1 MRRLFLLRAYGDFV
15 IAIRAI
21 LNSPQPSD
29 TKIIASNHFIPLFEA
44 INEVFDLSPLD
55 IEFQDFGINQSLLN
69 FFTDKQLFT
78 FQTIRQIVK
87 IKRYLKSNADKKY
100 NDYLEQEK
108 RLSVFNFLVNHKFKG
123 IVKKENIY
131 KTYETFFNCIHHEL
145 KFEKIKIKNILI
157 LPDARTKIKTVPDFI
172 VKDISDQF
180 KGASINVNIA
190 KFDNKINSSQ
200 SLLIY
205 NNFEQLIE
213 LINKHDLVIGADSL
227 PIHLSN
233 LLKKP
238 HCILYYHNT
247 PNDFCTLFSLENKY
261 FVNFNNFKKEQIPF
275 LIKK

>member
-29 TKIIASNHFIPLFEA
+29 TKIIASNHFIPLFES
-44 INEVFDLSPLD
+44 INEVFDLRPLD
-55 IEFQDFGINQSLLN
+55 IDFQDFGINQSLLN

-172 VKDISDQF
+172 IKDISDQF

-190 KFDNKINSSQ
+190 KFDNKISSSQ

-247 PNDFCTLFSLENKY
+247 PNDFCTLFSLQNN
-261 FVNFNNFKKEQIPF
+261 FFTNFNNYSRENFAI
-275 LIKK
+275 LN